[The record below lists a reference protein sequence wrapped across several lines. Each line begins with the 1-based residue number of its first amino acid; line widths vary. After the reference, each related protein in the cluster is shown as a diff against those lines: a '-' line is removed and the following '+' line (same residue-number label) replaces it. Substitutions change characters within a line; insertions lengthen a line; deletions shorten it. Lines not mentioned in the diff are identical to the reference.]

1 MGWMDAAVDGVV
13 GVADGILGY
22 NSAKQTND
30 TLVDLSNTAVQ
41 RRVADMKKA
50 GINPMLAAT
59 NGAIQ
64 GASVPQVSSPYKA
77 GGLTNL
83 YSAYQQSKQADAAQT
98 NATAHAAQTASNVNL
113 QKAQSAKNVADTA
126 VAAGQLKVQDAQA
139 NYINQQATTEVAK
152 RSLLAAQTGLSSAQ
166 AVKTNYDAV
175 QSKTTADYL
184 NTPTGAESYRTGID
198 NKAGGLVGT
207 VNSVSSYL
215 DRVSSGS
222 SHSAKAVGK
231 ALSQQI
237 RIPKVNYSTDVSPY
251 K

>member
-175 QSKTTADYL
+175 QSKTTADFL
-184 NTPTGAESYRTGID
+184 NTD
-198 NKAGGLVGT
+198 AGKDSVK
-207 VNSVSSYL
+207 VNNMFKSGPIPGYTQAFKDAFRGS
-215 DRVSSGS
+215 SSG
-222 SHSAKAVGK
+222 HSAKAV
-231 ALSQQI
+231 ANSYQQGLI
-237 RIPKVNYSTDVSPY
+237 NTYGHR
-251 K
+251 